1 MKSFAILAIAAIL
14 HTTTVKAEGTSL
26 IDWEKH
32 VYDDAETLKDIPDL
46 IKMNDVRFYFKVTNW
61 FMTGI
66 ERGLYNDT
74 SLIINSD
81 CFGDQFVTMINQ
93 F

>member
-1 MKSFAILAIAAIL
+1 
-14 HTTTVKAEGTSL
+14 L

-32 VYDDAETLKDIPDL
+32 VYDEEEKLKDIPDL
-46 IKMNDVRFYFKVTNW
+46 VKMDELRFYFKLTNW
-61 FMTGI
+61 FLTGI

-81 CFGDQFVTMINQ
+81 CFGDQFVTKINE
-93 F
+93 FEYIVTADPFGDPINNVVPVISLVY

>member
-1 MKSFAILAIAAIL
+1 M
-14 HTTTVKAEGTSL
+14 

-32 VYDDAETLKDIPDL
+32 VYDEEEKLKDIPDL
-46 IKMNDVRFYFKVTNW
+46 VEMDNLRFYFKLTNW
-61 FMTGI
+61 FLTGI

-81 CFGDQFVTMINQ
+81 CFGDQFVTKINE
-93 F
+93 FEYIVTENPFGEAIDNVVPVLSLSY